1 MNNYIITVFRDVH
14 TMDYY
19 HKICIYDM
27 ALLYSRLKTGIKTV
41 KKALKSPQC
50 GDFLQVLVLRRRCRF
65 VRHRKEKVRVCL
77 ENMGFCADVGA
88 GIKGAL
94 DDKKHDEM

>member
-1 MNNYIITVFRDVH
+1 MNHYIIIVFHDVH
-14 TMDYY
+14 TRDYY

-27 ALLYSRLKTGIKTV
+27 ELLYSRLKTGIKTV

>member
-1 MNNYIITVFRDVH
+1 ME
-14 TMDYY
+14 
-19 HKICIYDM
+19 
-27 ALLYSRLKTGIKTV
+27 LLYSRLKTGIKTV